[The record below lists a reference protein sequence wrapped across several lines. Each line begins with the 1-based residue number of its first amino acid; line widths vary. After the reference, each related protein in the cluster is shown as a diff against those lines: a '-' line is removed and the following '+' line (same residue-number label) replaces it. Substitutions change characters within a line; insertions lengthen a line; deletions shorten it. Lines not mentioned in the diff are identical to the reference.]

1 MLFILLGLVLCLLLV
16 LSERAE
22 SSAGILAAKP
32 LASSAFVGAAFWWG
46 ALSSGYGRLI
56 LLALVL
62 SWIGDVLLI
71 SKRRPLFLAG
81 LLSFLM
87 AHFAY
92 ASAFYSK
99 GFDATAFGGAI
110 PPLAVAAFLMLRWLG
125 PHLSGPFRFAVPVY
139 VLAIGLMVASAASA
153 AAATSHIACAAG
165 AVLFA
170 LSDITVARDRFV
182 AATWRNRAVGLPL
195 YYAAQFLLAST
206 VAR

>member
-1 MLFILLGLVLCLLLV
+1 MLFIFLGLVFCLLLV
-16 LSERAE
+16 LCERAGF
-22 SSAGILAAKP
+22 SAGIRAAKP
-32 LASSAFVGAAFWWG
+32 LASATFVGAALGWG

-81 LLSFLM
+81 LLSFLT
-87 AHFAY
+87 AHLVY
-92 ASAFYSK
+92 ALAFFSQ
-99 GFDATAFGGAI
+99 GFHAVAFGVAML
-110 PPLAVAAFLMLRWLG
+110 PLAAAAFLMVRWLG
-125 PHLSGPFRFAVPVY
+125 PHLSGPFRFAVPIY
-139 VLAIGLMVASAASA
+139 VLAIGVMVASAVSA
-153 AAATSHIACAAG
+153 AAATSNIAGAAG

-182 AATWRNRAVGLPL
+182 AASWRNRAVGLPL

-206 VAR
+206 VAG